1 MINILLKQSKE
12 IQLNN
17 SLCVKFVSTTNIA
30 KKILGGVI
38 SNIWVNKKK
47 CHVFI
52 QIGYMIKRCLK
63 T

>member
-30 KKILGGVI
+30 KKIFGGVI

-52 QIGYMIKRCLK
+52 
-63 T
+63 